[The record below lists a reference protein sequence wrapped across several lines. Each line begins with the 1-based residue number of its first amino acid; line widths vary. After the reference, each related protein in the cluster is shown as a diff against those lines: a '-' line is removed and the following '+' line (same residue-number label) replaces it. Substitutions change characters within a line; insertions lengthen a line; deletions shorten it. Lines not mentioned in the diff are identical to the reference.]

1 MLTGTTHVLLRAI
14 ITKEIWLIM
23 IATVAIDAL
32 DATDRP
38 LVVRADVNSCFNLL
52 EYGPHMGGGL
62 IAGLGANQLITSS
75 HRNAS
80 FAVRLHRPWFQQ
92 EVDLQLSPRPLSTS
106 QSSAGGPFLEAA
118 IGDCLVVRLIIMEY
132 LGHNRRIGF
141 TMVA

>member
-1 MLTGTTHVLLRAI
+1 MLTGTAHVLLRAI

-23 IATVAIDAL
+23 ITTVAIDAL

-38 LVVRADVNSCFNLL
+38 LVVRVDVNSCFNLL
-52 EYGPHMGGGL
+52 EYGSHMGGGL
-62 IAGLGANQLITSS
+62 IARLGANQLITSS

-106 QSSAGGPFLEAA
+106 QSSAGGA
-118 IGDCLVVRLIIMEY
+118 IFGSRNWRLPC
-132 LGHNRRIGF
+132 G
-141 TMVA
+141 